1 MCELTYVWEGHLVC
15 FNSKESNGRATEGVM
30 TTIVYSMMI
39 CVQFHDN
46 DITHSEN
53 YFCAQCDEY
62 FVWILLSTYQG
73 DSGGVLM
80 MQEKSG
86 SGRWIQVL
94 LIRRLFIE
102 APSEHL
108 HFWPVDEINWWACH
122 RMQALPRSQVIL
134 IDFNFEVGV
143 HAYVVNAYVN
153 GNIVES
159 HFKAVRWKS
168 FSSKSNQDWC
178 FINTC

>member
-1 MCELTYVWEGHLVC
+1 MCELTYIWEGHLVC

-53 YFCAQCDEY
+53 YFCAQCNEY
-62 FVWILLSTYQG
+62 FVWVFLSTYQG

-86 SGRWIQVL
+86 SGRWIQVF

-102 APSEHL
+102 APSENL
-108 HFWPVDEINWWACH
+108 HFWQLVMKSIGGPVIVCKLYH
-122 RMQALPRSQVIL
+122 GLKLSCSTLIL
-134 IDFNFEVGV
+134 RLEF
-143 HAYVVNAYVN
+143 
-153 GNIVES
+153 
-159 HFKAVRWKS
+159 
-168 FSSKSNQDWC
+168 
-178 FINTC
+178 TPT